1 MWTDLSEWICKCVF
15 ILVSLTPFDCVWANT
30 CPLGDAKVNS
40 WLRCLPLS
48 PSQFSFSHWLIFL
61 FFVALSR
68 LLVHDRLCLLSSMYH
83 SSAAPTSTPYI
94 TNTGVQLLWCYSAAF
109 VRLQRT
115 WLNPPCDG
123 RQIGDFLKCSH
134 WNGKKKKSLGSAGR
148 SISVVVN
155 LSFYLAWYCLHSKKI
170 FFKKM
175 VCQASFFF
183 IWQGNIQQIE
193 SIQSSVMKRYLWHG
207 L

>member
-1 MWTDLSEWICKCVF
+1 MLVVLALVWHKFQPVKMRMWTDLSECICECVF
-15 ILVSLTPFDCVWANT
+15 ILVSLTSFDCVWANT

-68 LLVHDRLCLLSSMYH
+68 LLVLDRLCLLSSMYH

-94 TNTGVQLLWCYSAAF
+94 TNTGVQLLWCYSIAF

-134 WNGKKKKSLGSAGR
+134 WKGKKKIVGKRRQKHLCSCELVFLFG
-148 SISVVVN
+148 II
-155 LSFYLAWYCLHSKKI
+155 LSP
-170 FFKKM
+170 
-175 VCQASFFF
+175 Q
-183 IWQGNIQQIE
+183 
-193 SIQSSVMKRYLWHG
+193 
-207 L
+207 